1 MHFIKFHETVDVPM
15 YICMSYEYVGKAFCK
30 SFVNNFGGMKS
41 YFNSLSSTIYYISSF
56 YCINMSSYKYYY
68 YKDTS

>member
-30 SFVNNFGGMKS
+30 SFCE
-41 YFNSLSSTIYYISSF
+41 YFWGNEKLF
-56 YCINMSSYKYYY
+56 QFLK
-68 YKDTS
+68 